1 MTGRSTSNRA
11 LVAGGVGN
19 VVEWYDF
26 AVYGAFATVIA
37 TYFPGA
43 DPIAGLSASFAVF
56 ATAFLARPVGAVV
69 FGRLG
74 DRVGRRQVLVTVIV
88 PMAAATAV
96 AIAAV
101 AAAVAARETAFQPL
115 DGAEEPE
122 TELARPGR

>member
-37 TYFPGA
+37 TTYFPGA

-56 ATAFLARPVGAVV
+56 ATAFLARPVGRWCSA
-69 FGRLG
+69 GSATG
-74 DRVGRRQVLVTVIV
+74 S
-88 PMAAATAV
+88 AAA
-96 AIAAV
+96 
-101 AAAVAARETAFQPL
+101 RCWSPSSC
-115 DGAEEPE
+115 
-122 TELARPGR
+122 